1 MVKKSELLD
10 LIMENMNT
18 IDELQASI
26 LKLEKRVKKL
36 EPKKERK
43 SKNETKK

>member
-36 EPKKERK
+36 EPKKVK
-43 SKNETKK
+43 KNETKK

>member
-10 LIMENMNT
+10 LIMDNMNN
-18 IDELQASI
+18 IEELQAEI

-36 EPKKERK
+36 EPKKVK
-43 SKNETKK
+43 KNETKK

>member
-18 IDELQASI
+18 IDELQSSI

-36 EPKKERK
+36 EPKKAK
-43 SKNETKK
+43 

>member
-10 LIMENMNT
+10 LIMDNMNN
-18 IDELQASI
+18 IEELQAEI

-36 EPKKERK
+36 EPKKAK
-43 SKNETKK
+43 KNETKK

>member
-10 LIMENMNT
+10 LIMDNMNN
-18 IDELQASI
+18 IEELQAEI

-36 EPKKERK
+36 EPKKVK
-43 SKNETKK
+43 KNE